1 MSERDFQELMQR
13 IKARREE
20 LGLSYQDLANLT
32 GMSKSTLQRYE
43 TGDIKNFPVGKLPD
57 LARALQ
63 TTEYELTGWDYPKSV
78 QTAAS
83 ASMGAHDLFSSRL
96 REAMVVRGLKQVD
109 LCEKTGIPKSALSQY
124 LGGHFEPKQDRL
136 WKLAAALS
144 VSEAWLLGYDVPMEP
159 QAPTSAE
166 PDPLAGALFAAY
178 GEVKEEFDEDDIAD
192 IQAFMRMVAERKRKR
207 AEKAQGGTEE

>member
-1 MSERDFQELMQR
+1 MSERDFQELMLR
-13 IKARREE
+13 IKSRREE

-32 GMSKSTLQRYE
+32 GISKSTLQRYE

-57 LARALQ
+57 LAHALR
-63 TTEYELTGWDYPKSV
+63 TTEYELTGWSYPEQV
-78 QTAAS
+78 QAKTAP
-83 ASMGAHDLFSSRL
+83 
-96 REAMVVRGLKQVD
+96 
-109 LCEKTGIPKSALSQY
+109 I
-124 LGGHFEPKQDRL
+124 
-136 WKLAAALS
+136 
-144 VSEAWLLGYDVPMEP
+144 
-159 QAPTSAE
+159 SAE